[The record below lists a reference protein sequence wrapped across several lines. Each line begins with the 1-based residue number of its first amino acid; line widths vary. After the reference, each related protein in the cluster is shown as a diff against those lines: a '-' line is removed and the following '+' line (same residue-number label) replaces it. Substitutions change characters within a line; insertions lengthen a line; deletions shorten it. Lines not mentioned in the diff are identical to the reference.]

1 MLLRIRINFTS
12 FFWSGWRVN
21 QEGDVGDAAFW
32 CCTHTHPRTAGN
44 GTRQEEPEKRHL
56 TGSASVLSTAA
67 SVRQVHGGRPRTGGD
82 SKTDVVDFVV
92 SFMDE
97 IFNEIMFFMILVFL
111 KSRKYIRAV
120 HFDLNEF
127 QFQLFCL
134 MLRCEV
140 FIRKVFVTYRI
151 SFCACTKW

>member
-1 MLLRIRINFTS
+1 M
-12 FFWSGWRVN
+12 
-21 QEGDVGDAAFW
+21 
-32 CCTHTHPRTAGN
+32 
-44 GTRQEEPEKRHL
+44 
-56 TGSASVLSTAA
+56 
-67 SVRQVHGGRPRTGGD
+67 D

-134 MLRCEV
+134 ILRGEV
-140 FIRKVFVTYRI
+140 FIRKVFVTNMT
-151 SFCACTKW
+151 SFCACTK